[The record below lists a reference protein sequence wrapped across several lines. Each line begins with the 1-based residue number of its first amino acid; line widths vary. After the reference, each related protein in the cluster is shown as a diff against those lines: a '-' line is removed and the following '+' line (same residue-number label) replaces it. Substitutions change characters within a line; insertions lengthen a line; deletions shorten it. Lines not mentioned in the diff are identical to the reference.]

1 MSGSLNNSF
10 NTGAGGGAT
19 LRSMTDMPPEA
30 AGREIAWET
39 AALLRRRGRAREE
52 AWRRAL
58 EARDETL
65 GALTAELE
73 SARAEIRR
81 LRSRAEEDEENALL
95 AAFEARARLDAAREA
110 LAAAEAEA
118 ARLRE
123 ELEGRRP
130 FAQF

>member
-1 MSGSLNNSF
+1 
-10 NTGAGGGAT
+10 
-19 LRSMTDMPPEA
+19 MTDMPPEA